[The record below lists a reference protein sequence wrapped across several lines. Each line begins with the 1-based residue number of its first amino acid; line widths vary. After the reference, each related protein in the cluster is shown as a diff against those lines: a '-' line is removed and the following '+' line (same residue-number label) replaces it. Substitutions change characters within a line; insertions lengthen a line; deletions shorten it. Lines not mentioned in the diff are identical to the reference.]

1 MKQMIRKYIQ
11 ILLYF
16 SPEFIRKLAGKIAAK
31 REYAQAME
39 RMKRTKV
46 SKEEI
51 ATALDKVDMDCD
63 VMFHISTMN
72 IGKMAGG
79 VKFLSEQI
87 EKHSDLSRHTLLFS
101 ALPYRGR
108 FEEYLKTNPTFDV
121 RTAPVA
127 MGAVNEYFA
136 LRPDSFRS
144 LHPTHS
150 VVAVGAQA
158 EEYTRDHHTD
168 PTPFGPHS
176 PYYKLLMNR
185 GKIILFGATIHNLTF
200 FHVFEDLLGPAFPV
214 RNIYT
219 KPYRVRVIDR
229 QGKELYVSTPCHR
242 TLQGIRRDGDRKV
255 IREKLSGD
263 AAIRKVAKIGEEEI
277 TVVDTRRFA
286 VSYLE
291 LMLQGQSI
299 YGHHKVTQELENKI
313 NTLIRQF
320 K

>member
-1 MKQMIRKYIQ
+1 MIRKYIQ

-16 SPEFIRKLAGKIAAK
+16 SPGFIRERAGKIIAK
-31 REYAQAME
+31 HEYAQAME

-46 SKEEI
+46 SKEGI
-51 ATALDKVDMDCD
+51 AVALDKLDMDCD

-87 EKHSDLSRHTLLFS
+87 AGHSDLSRHTLLFS

-136 LRPDSFRS
+136 LRADSFRS

-150 VVAVGAQA
+150 VVAIGARA

-168 PTPFGPHS
+168 LTPFGPHS
-176 PYYKLLMNR
+176 PYYKLLVNG
-185 GKIILFGATIHNLTF
+185 GKIVLFGATVHNLTF

-214 RNIYT
+214 KNIYT
-219 KPYRVRVIDR
+219 EPFRTRVIDR
-229 QGKELYVSTPCHR
+229 QGKELYVITPCHR
-242 TLQGIRRDGDRKV
+242 TLQGIRRKYGGTAV
-255 IREKLSGD
+255 IEKLSGD
-263 AAIRKVAKIGEEEI
+263 GAIRKVAKIGEGEVS
-277 TVVDTRRFA
+277 VVDTRRFA

-291 LMLQGQSI
+291 LILQGQSI
-299 YGHHKVTQELENKI
+299 YGRHRVTRELENKI
-313 NTLIRQF
+313 NTLVRQF